1 MAGATSARGAVPR
14 RGPDP
19 IQRLPEA
26 TRLRVRRLDVPLSAP
41 FGIAFDEITDLS
53 ALVAHASDGDRHGFG
68 EATPLASVTGEDRD
82 DVLSDLGA
90 WQQAGGGDL
99 DQLRTPAG
107 RAAVDGALLDL
118 AARREQVPLARLL
131 GASDLGPVPTSATV
145 PLGGDGLD
153 DRLDRILEQGFSIL
167 KIKAGGAGDDLE
179 RLRQVRERVGRSPT
193 LRVDPNQGWTRPEA
207 LDALDTL
214 EDLDV
219 ELLEQPLPEEDL
231 AGHAMLREQTTVP
244 VMLDESVA
252 TVGDVEEIAEAEA
265 ADMVNIKL
273 MKTGGP
279 RAGLA
284 LADGAEAAGM
294 TCMVGCMIES
304 RVGIAQA
311 AHLFHAHDAIEVAD
325 LDGAIFLAGD
335 PVDGG
340 PRLEGGA
347 VQVPDRPG
355 SAIREVDAGET
366 LDEIEPCRR

>member
-1 MAGATSARGAVPR
+1 MAASPPSRPSHP
-14 RGPDP
+14 GPDLAEF
-19 IQRLPEA
+19 LPDHGA
-26 TRLRVRRLDVPLSAP
+26 RVRVRRLDLPLEEP
-41 FGIAFDEITDLS
+41 FSISFETFTETPSLLA
-53 ALVAHASDGDRHGFG
+53 
-68 EATPLASVTGEDRD
+68 EATDGERTGVGEGAPISAITGESRD
-82 DVLSDLGA
+82 DAL
-90 WQQAGGGDL
+90 
-99 DQLRTPAG
+99 
-107 RAAVDGALLDL
+107 AAVDDWTPHPNLVDDLSSPAARTALEGALLDL
-118 AARREQVPLARLL
+118 AARREGVPLAELL
-131 GASDLGPVPTSATV
+131 GADGVGPVPTSVTL
-145 PLGGDGLD
+145 PLGGDDVAGRIQGILD
-153 DRLDRILEQGFSIL
+153 QGVEIL
-167 KIKAGGAGDDLE
+167 KVKAGDDVEADIE
-179 RLRQVRERVGRSPT
+179 RLRQVREAAGPDPA
-193 LRVDPNQGWTRPEA
+193 LRVDPNQGWTRPQALEA
-207 LDALDTL
+207 LDAL

-252 TVGDVEEIAEAEA
+252 TVGDVERIAEAEA

-284 LADGAEAAGM
+284 LADAAEAAGM

-340 PRLEGGA
+340 PRLGDGA
-347 VQVPDRPG
+347 VQVPERPG

-366 LDEIEPCRR
+366 LDEIGPCRR